1 MLNKLRA
8 FNREYALIAPGD
20 RVTAAVSGGADSI
33 ALLFALYL
41 LKDELEIE
49 LEAAHFNHH
58 LRGDESDRD
67 EAFVREFCGRYDIP
81 LHVGSGVIIPGKKG
95 LEAAARDAR
104 YAFLRAL
111 PGKVATA
118 HTADDNAE
126 TVLMRMI
133 RGTGL
138 KGLGAIAPVSGN
150 VIRPMLTV
158 TRAEVEK
165 FLAEYA
171 LPHVEDSSNG
181 SDAFLR
187 NRVRREIMPLLRAEN
202 PKIGENLSS
211 MALLLRQDESCLQ
224 ADIPDSLPE
233 VLELRAMEPALR
245 RRALERF
252 LKHSGVKEPEQS
264 HILQAE
270 QLVFHRK
277 PSARMQ
283 FPGGV
288 TIGREYGRLVRIE
301 DTAGIPEMALAVPGT
316 TQIGNLLFSC
326 EAAADLDEKPDSFL
340 VKPKGTLIIRS
351 RRTGDEMRL
360 SGGTKSLKKMYID
373 RKIPAARRAQ
383 LPVLADDRGVLA
395 VFGLGADVRFRAGTL
410 PAVRVTLTEE

>member
-1 MLNKLRA
+1 
-8 FNREYALIAPGD
+8 
-20 RVTAAVSGGADSI
+20 
-33 ALLFALYL
+33 
-41 LKDELEIE
+41 
-49 LEAAHFNHH
+49 
-58 LRGDESDRD
+58 
-67 EAFVREFCGRYDIP
+67 
-81 LHVGSGVIIPGKKG
+81 
-95 LEAAARDAR
+95 
-104 YAFLRAL
+104 
-111 PGKVATA
+111 
-118 HTADDNAE
+118 
-126 TVLMRMI
+126 
-133 RGTGL
+133 
-138 KGLGAIAPVSGN
+138 
-150 VIRPMLTV
+150 
-158 TRAEVEK
+158 
-165 FLAEYA
+165 
-171 LPHVEDSSNG
+171 
-181 SDAFLR
+181 
-187 NRVRREIMPLLRAEN
+187 
-202 PKIGENLSS
+202 
-211 MALLLRQDESCLQ
+211 
-224 ADIPDSLPE
+224 
-233 VLELRAMEPALR
+233 MEPALR

-301 DTAGIPEMALAVPGT
+301 DTAGIPETALAVPGT
-316 TQIGNLLFSC
+316 TQIGNLRFSC

-410 PAVRVTLTEE
+410 PAVRVTLKEE